1 VPSPPYNDIIACQ
14 LFIFLFIY
22 VKQIKMGTDNL
33 VVITPWDCK
42 NADHNV
48 KAKYKPIRISKQG
61 PDPF

>member
-1 VPSPPYNDIIACQ
+1 
-14 LFIFLFIY
+14 
-22 VKQIKMGTDNL
+22 MGTDNL